1 MRIIL
6 FLKLYLKIDRCKLLD
21 NASINLFFEFYDYD
35 DICQNFLIPFS
46 LREYKFNSVLQY
58 IFSYLLETGL
68 DNFTFEKSFEKYIL
82 PSKKC
87 IRPRRK
93 NDNAREEYE
102 WPKPRSASGKYK

>member
-1 MRIIL
+1 MIMMIFVKIFL
-6 FLKLYLKIDRCKLLD
+6 FLFRYA
-21 NASINLFFEFYDYD
+21 N
-35 DICQNFLIPFS
+35 
-46 LREYKFNSVLQY
+46 KFNSVLQY

>member
-1 MRIIL
+1 MITMIFVKIFL
-6 FLKLYLKIDRCKLLD
+6 FLFRYA
-21 NASINLFFEFYDYD
+21 N
-35 DICQNFLIPFS
+35 
-46 LREYKFNSVLQY
+46 KFNSVLQY

-68 DNFTFEKSFEKYIL
+68 DNFIFEKSFEKYIL

>member
-1 MRIIL
+1 MITMIFVKIFL
-6 FLKLYLKIDRCKLLD
+6 FLFRYA
-21 NASINLFFEFYDYD
+21 N
-35 DICQNFLIPFS
+35 
-46 LREYKFNSVLQY
+46 KFNSVLQY

-93 NDNAREEYE
+93 NDNAREEHE

>member
-1 MRIIL
+1 MITMI
-6 FLKLYLKIDRCKLLD
+6 FVKIF
-21 NASINLFFEFYDYD
+21 LFFFRYA
-35 DICQNFLIPFS
+35 N
-46 LREYKFNSVLQY
+46 KFNSVLQY

-68 DNFTFEKSFEKYIL
+68 DNFTFEKSFEKYVL

>member
-1 MRIIL
+1 MITMIFVQIFL
-6 FLKLYLKIDRCKLLD
+6 FLFRYA
-21 NASINLFFEFYDYD
+21 N
-35 DICQNFLIPFS
+35 
-46 LREYKFNSVLQY
+46 KFNSVLQY

>member
-1 MRIIL
+1 MITMIFVKIFL
-6 FLKLYLKIDRCKLLD
+6 FLFRYA
-21 NASINLFFEFYDYD
+21 N
-35 DICQNFLIPFS
+35 
-46 LREYKFNSVLQY
+46 KFNSVLQY

>member
-1 MRIIL
+1 MITMIFVKIFL
-6 FLKLYLKIDRCKLLD
+6 FLFRYA
-21 NASINLFFEFYDYD
+21 N
-35 DICQNFLIPFS
+35 
-46 LREYKFNSVLQY
+46 KFNSVLQY

-68 DNFTFEKSFEKYIL
+68 DNFTFEKSFEKYVL